1 MLSSPN
7 VSNNRLTVMDGF
19 ILSRIWGLCHQ
30 VRFKVVTLIKI
41 RILDSCK
48 PSLTCAFRSFS
59 LPQDKHG
66 GMLAAHG
73 WNEECMEWAGTKM
86 NEWKMTNVFLYKN
99 MPIYI
104 FAFLICSVFI
114 HVHSRSV
121 SHNLGMTCN
130 VMVSQFDFISSYYI
144 STITSQT
151 LQYIITF
158 VLELPEIHWFR
169 CV

>member
-1 MLSSPN
+1 
-7 VSNNRLTVMDGF
+7 
-19 ILSRIWGLCHQ
+19 
-30 VRFKVVTLIKI
+30 
-41 RILDSCK
+41 
-48 PSLTCAFRSFS
+48 
-59 LPQDKHG
+59 
-66 GMLAAHG
+66 
-73 WNEECMEWAGTKM
+73 
-86 NEWKMTNVFLYKN
+86 MTNVFLYKN

-158 VLELPEIHWFR
+158 VLELPEIH
-169 CV
+169 